1 LTEKAIHGQHEAMNR
16 SWLLSPSAPAPR
28 PLAPGGEGAAHG
40 EYLRETFPYSL
51 PPLTRFE
58 NEPVPLEPAPEIW
71 ITDTTFRDGQ
81 QSRVPY
87 TPRQIADLYGLLAR
101 LGGPRGMIRQSEFF
115 LYTDKDRRAV
125 ELCQEQGLPFPQ
137 VTGWIR
143 ASLDDYRLVRAAG
156 LQETGILASISDYH
170 VYRKMRSDR
179 RTVLEG
185 YVRVVEAALA
195 DGVVPRVHLEDATRA
210 DVPGVVV
217 PFARRL
223 MDLGRQAGIQVK
235 VRYPDTLG
243 VGVSHPNAALPRG
256 IPRLTAALRH
266 DAGVP
271 PAALEYHG
279 QNDLDAI
286 VSNAVSA
293 WLYGAS
299 ANNGTLLGIGERS
312 GNTPIEALVFWL
324 ISLTGETHGMDTLA
338 ITDIADY
345 YRRIGEPVDAR
356 LPFVGENFNV
366 TRAGVHADGL
376 IKDEEIYNPFDT
388 TALLGRPPRVAI
400 TDKSGTAGLLMWIR
414 DHRPELGT
422 GLIKQDPR
430 VRRLNEAIIEEFSAG
445 RVTSLG
451 DDEVGGLV
459 DAMFSPAQSGRDEAS

>member
-1 LTEKAIHGQHEAMNR
+1 MTD
-16 SWLLSPSAPAPR
+16 SWLLPPTPTLPHQA
-28 PLAPGGEGAAHG
+28 GGGVG

-58 NEPVPLEPAPEIW
+58 ADAVPLDPAPAIW

-81 QSRVPY
+81 QSRAPY
-87 TPRQIADLYGLLAR
+87 TPEQIADLYELLAR

-125 ELCQEQGLPFPQ
+125 ELCREKGLRFPEI
-137 VTGWIR
+137 TGWIR

-156 LQETGILASISDYH
+156 LRETGILASISDYH

-179 RTVLEG
+179 ATVLNG
-185 YVRVVEAALA
+185 YLRVVEAALA
-195 DGVVPRVHLEDATRA
+195 DGVVPRVHLEDSTRA
-210 DVPGVVV
+210 DVHGVVV
-217 PFARRL
+217 PFVRQL
-223 MDLGRQAGIQVK
+223 MELGRGAGIQVK

-243 VGVSHPNAALPRG
+243 VGVPHPNAALPRG
-256 IPRLTAALRH
+256 IPRLTAALRR
-266 DAGVP
+266 DAGA
-271 PAALEYHG
+271 PAEALEYHG
-279 QNDLDAI
+279 QNDFDAI
-286 VSNAVSA
+286 IPNAVCA

-312 GNTPIEALVFWL
+312 GNTPIESLVFWL
-324 ISLTGETHGMDTLA
+324 ISLTGETHEMDTTA

-345 YRRIGEPVDAR
+345 YRRIGEPVDVR
-356 LPFVGENFNV
+356 LPFVGDDFNV

-388 TALLGRPPRVAI
+388 RLLLRRPPRVAI
-400 TDKSGTAGLLMWIR
+400 TDKSGAAGLLLWIR
-414 DHRPELGT
+414 DHRPRLAE
-422 GLIKQDPR
+422 GLSKQDPR
-430 VRRLNEAIIEEFSAG
+430 VRSLNERIIEAFSAG

-451 DDEVGGLV
+451 DDEVGELV
-459 DAMFSPAQSGRDEAS
+459 DEAFA